1 MYNFVIKKF
10 IFRTMFHYSV
20 SIGTGVSVLSLAFSG
35 SLAVVTGVCVLLSD
49 TAVPALGTALERSPD
64 YFSYFSTKTY
74 VVGTQKNR
82 LNETVIMSTQNTCL
96 N

>member
-1 MYNFVIKKF
+1 
-10 IFRTMFHYSV
+10 MFHYSV
-20 SIGTGVSVLSLAFSG
+20 SIGTGVSVLSPVFSG
-35 SLAVVTGVCVLLSD
+35 SLAVVTGFCVLLSG
-49 TAVPALGTALERSPD
+49 TAVPILRTALERSLN

-82 LNETVIMSTQNTCL
+82 FNETALLSTHNTCS